1 MACCRTWTICIC
13 TNGVLDTP
21 SLLII
26 LSNILY
32 IILSTREYGYGVWI
46 MGMLL
51 WISLLVNRSLKKH
64 RRSRCSGTKHCAYA
78 E

>member
-32 IILSTREYGYGVWI
+32 IILSTREYGYGVWDYGYVTMDI
-46 MGMLL
+46 PAHQPQ
-51 WISLLVNRSLKKH
+51 LKKAQAFQMLGNKAV
-64 RRSRCSGTKHCAYA
+64 RIR
-78 E
+78 